1 MFSVPCGR
9 RFGLL
14 LIFALAAGPV
24 RAQGIQVPPTEA
36 AEEPDYFFLTGGPYT
51 QKKNSPQIIWANQW
65 YLSSGGVRTR
75 AYTGAGRFEWGLT
88 DRWEVDFE
96 FGALH
101 ARERL
106 LGVTTFSEGGAADL
120 LFGVRYRL
128 LDESFAPFTLTMG
141 PQVVAPVASRRRGLG
156 TGKVGYAWD
165 LAAAKEWAGPVFVA
179 ASVNLGV
186 TPGVPAFAD
195 GTGLEFDLSQVA
207 GAVALGF
214 RPLERETTFG
224 ASHDLHVLLEVG
236 GSRADDIEPGQ
247 RVRATEVFFAPGLRY
262 GFVGRGGSLTE
273 IGVSFPLGLTGGAAD
288 WGFILQFQH
297 ELPSLFVEG
306 RQEPLTASWLRC
318 INSLC

>member
-1 MFSVPCGR
+1 MLSFPSGR

-14 LIFALAAGPV
+14 LIFLLATLPLAAQAL
-24 RAQGIQVPPTEA
+24 RAAPTEEP
-36 AEEPDYFFLTGGPYT
+36 EEPDYFFLTGGPYT

-65 YLSSGGVRTR
+65 YLSSRGGVRTR
-75 AYTGAGRFEWGLT
+75 AYTGAGRFELGLT

-101 ARERL
+101 ARERT
-106 LGVTTFSEGGAADL
+106 LGLTTFSQGGTADL

-195 GTGLEFDLSQVA
+195 GTGPEFDLSQVA

-214 RPLERETTFG
+214 RPLERATALG
-224 ASHDLHVLLEVG
+224 ASHDIHVLLEVG
-236 GSRADDIEPGQ
+236 GSRADEIEAGQ

-262 GFVGRGGSLTE
+262 GFLGRGGSLTE

-306 RQEPLTASWLRC
+306 GKNP
-318 INSLC
+318 

>member
-1 MFSVPCGR
+1 MPSVFFR
-9 RFGLL
+9 RRLGLL
-14 LIFALAAGPV
+14 LIFALAVWPV
-24 RAQGIQVPPTEA
+24 QAQETRVAPTEEL
-36 AEEPDYFFLTGGPYT
+36 EEPDYFFLTGGPYT

-65 YLSSGGVRTR
+65 FLSSGAARTR

-106 LGVTTFSEGGAADL
+106 LGVTTFSQGGPADL

-195 GTGLEFDLSQVA
+195 GTGPEFDLSQVA

-236 GSRADDIEPGQ
+236 GSRADEIEAGQ
-247 RVRATEVFFAPGLRY
+247 RTRATEVFFAPGLRY
-262 GFVGRGGSLTE
+262 GFLGRGGS
-273 IGVSFPLGLTGGAAD
+273 VP
-288 WGFILQFQH
+288 
-297 ELPSLFVEG
+297 VEDERFFG
-306 RQEPLTASWLRC
+306 RVDSAVPPPP
-318 INSLC
+318 

>member
-1 MFSVPCGR
+1 MPSVFFR
-9 RFGLL
+9 LRLGLL
-14 LIFALAAGPV
+14 LIFALAVWPV
-24 RAQGIQVPPTEA
+24 RAQETQAPPTEA
-36 AEEPDYFFLTGGPYT
+36 GEEPDYFFLTGGPYT

-75 AYTGAGRFEWGLT
+75 AYTGAGRFELGLT

-101 ARERL
+101 AHERL
-106 LGVTTFSEGGAADL
+106 LGVTTFSQGGAADL

-179 ASVNLGV
+179 ASVNLGA

-195 GTGLEFDLSQVA
+195 GTGPEFDLSQVA

-236 GSRADDIEPGQ
+236 GSRADEIEAGQ
-247 RVRATEVFFAPGLRY
+247 RTRATEVFFAPGLRY

-273 IGVSFPLGLTGGAAD
+273 IGVSFPLGLTGSAAD
-288 WGFILQFQH
+288 WGFILQFQY
-297 ELPSLFVEG
+297 ELPSLFAEG
-306 RQEPLTASWLRC
+306 GKTP
-318 INSLC
+318 

>member
-9 RFGLL
+9 RLGLL

-24 RAQGIQVPPTEA
+24 RAQETRVAPTEEP
-36 AEEPDYFFLTGGPYT
+36 EEPDYFFLTGGPYT
-51 QKKNSPQIIWANQW
+51 QKKNSPQIIRANQW

-88 DRWEVDFE
+88 DRWEADFE

-106 LGVTTFSEGGAADL
+106 LGVTTFGEGGAADL
-120 LFGVRYRL
+120 LFGARYRL

-165 LAAAKEWAGPVFVA
+165 LSAAKEWTGPVFVA
-179 ASVNLGV
+179 ASVNLEV

-195 GTGLEFDLSQVA
+195 GTGPEFDLSQVS

-224 ASHDLHVLLEVG
+224 VIHDLHVLLEVG
-236 GSRADDIEPGQ
+236 ASRADEIEAGQ
-247 RVRATEVFFAPGLRY
+247 RTRATEVFFAPGLRY

-273 IGVSFPLGLTGGAAD
+273 IGVSFPLGLTGSSAD
-288 WGFILQFQH
+288 WGFILQFQY
-297 ELPSLFVEG
+297 ELPSLFAEG
-306 RQEPLTASWLRC
+306 GKAP
-318 INSLC
+318 

>member
-1 MFSVPCGR
+1 MTSVFSR
-9 RFGLL
+9 RRLGLL
-14 LIFALAAGPV
+14 LIFALAVWPV
-24 RAQGIQVPPTEA
+24 GAQETQVPPTEA
-36 AEEPDYFFLTGGPYT
+36 GEEPDYFFLTGGPYT

-65 YLSSGGVRTR
+65 FLTSGGGVRTR
-75 AYTGAGRFEWGLT
+75 AYTGAGRFELGLT

-106 LGVTTFSEGGAADL
+106 MGVTTFSQGGAGDL
-120 LFGVRYRL
+120 LFGARYRL

-165 LAAAKEWAGPVFVA
+165 LAAAKEWVGPVFVA

-195 GTGLEFDLSQVA
+195 GTGPEFDLSQVA

-214 RPLERETTFG
+214 RPLERATALG

-236 GSRADDIEPGQ
+236 GSRADEIEAGQ

-273 IGVSFPLGLTGGAAD
+273 IGVSFPLGLTGSSAD
-288 WGFILQFQH
+288 WGFILQFQY
-297 ELPSLFVEG
+297 ELPSLFAEG
-306 RQEPLTASWLRC
+306 GKAP
-318 INSLC
+318 

>member
-9 RFGLL
+9 RLGLL
-14 LIFALAAGPV
+14 LIFLLATLPLAAQTL
-24 RAQGIQVPPTEA
+24 RAAPTEEP
-36 AEEPDYFFLTGGPYT
+36 EEPDYFFLTGGPYT

-65 YLSSGGVRTR
+65 YLSSRGGVRTR
-75 AYTGAGRFEWGLT
+75 AYTGAGRFELGLT

-106 LGVTTFSEGGAADL
+106 LGVTTFSQGGTADL

-195 GTGLEFDLSQVA
+195 GTGPEFDLSQVA

-214 RPLERETTFG
+214 RPLERATALG
-224 ASHDLHVLLEVG
+224 ASHDIHILLEVG
-236 GSRADDIEPGQ
+236 GSRADEIEAGQ

-262 GFVGRGGSLTE
+262 GFLGRGGSLTE
-273 IGVSFPLGLTGGAAD
+273 IGVSFPLGLTGSSAD
-288 WGFILQFQH
+288 WGFILQFQY
-297 ELPSLFVEG
+297 ELPSLFAEG
-306 RQEPLTASWLRC
+306 GKTP
-318 INSLC
+318 

>member
-1 MFSVPCGR
+1 MTSVFSR
-9 RFGLL
+9 RRLGLL
-14 LIFALAAGPV
+14 LIFALAVWPVGAQETPVSPPEAG
-24 RAQGIQVPPTEA
+24 
-36 AEEPDYFFLTGGPYT
+36 EEPDYFFLTGGPYT

-75 AYTGAGRFEWGLT
+75 AYTGAGRFELGLT

-101 ARERL
+101 ARERT
-106 LGVTTFSEGGAADL
+106 LGLTTFNQGGPADL

-195 GTGLEFDLSQVA
+195 GTGPEFDLSQVA

-224 ASHDLHVLLEVG
+224 ASHDIHILLEVG
-236 GSRADDIEPGQ
+236 GSRADEIEAGQ

-262 GFVGRGGSLTE
+262 GFLGRGGSLTE
-273 IGVSFPLGLTGGAAD
+273 IGVSFPLGLTGSSAD
-288 WGFILQFQH
+288 WGFILQFQY
-297 ELPSLFVEG
+297 ELPSLFTEG
-306 RQEPLTASWLRC
+306 GKAP
-318 INSLC
+318 